1 MEENRKEGND
11 MKTDLELFGLLQSCA
26 PDKCW
31 ASDYPCPYREKKP
44 ACKQNLVEDAAG
56 MMLKL
61 ILENRGL
68 REKISDLKKQ
78 NKILKEKADFARK
91 ETT

>member
-1 MEENRKEGND
+1 
-11 MKTDLELFGLLQSCA
+11 
-26 PDKCW
+26 
-31 ASDYPCPYREKKP
+31 
-44 ACKQNLVEDAAG
+44 

-68 REKISDLKKQ
+68 REKNRDLKKQ